1 MALSINQQSPTLSV
15 IERLRKEQE
24 EKQEQLASAKR
35 INSAAD
41 DPAGLQI
48 ANRLTSQIN
57 GDAQLSVNAQ
67 DQINQ
72 NNIQEASFSAIS
84 DSLQRASELTVQAGS
99 PLNDADAIQ
108 NELNQIT
115 EQVNAVAGEV
125 LGDDSFLSGLD
136 ANDPATSQAAIEA
149 AYDTISEQAA
159 ALGASSNG
167 LTSQVNTY
175 ETSVVNVSA
184 ARSRIQDTDYAQAT
198 SEQSQ
203 FDTLL
208 QTAIINKKDEE
219 ARKGLLINQLV

>member
-1 MALSINQQSPTLSV
+1 MVLSVNQQSPTLSV

-48 ANRLTSQIN
+48 SNRLTSQIN

-67 DQINQ
+67 DQINL
-72 NNIQEASFSAIS
+72 NNIQEASFSAIG
-84 DSLQRASELTVQAGS
+84 DSLQRANELSVQAGS

-108 NELNQIT
+108 NEFDQIT

-125 LGDDSFLSGLD
+125 LGDPNFLSGLD
-136 ANDPATSQAAIEA
+136 ASDPAASQAAIEA
-149 AYDTISEQAA
+149 AYDTISEQAS

-167 LTSQVNTY
+167 LSSQISTY

-198 SEQSQ
+198 AEQEQ
-203 FDTLL
+203 VNTLL
-208 QTAIINKKDEE
+208 QTAIIAKKDEE

>member
-1 MALSINQQSPTLSV
+1 MVLSVNQQSPTLSV

-41 DPAGLQI
+41 DPAGWQI

-57 GDAQLSVNAQ
+57 GDTQLSVNAQ
-67 DQINQ
+67 DQVNL

-84 DSLQRASELTVQAGS
+84 DSLQRANELTVQAGS

-108 NELNQIT
+108 NELDQIT
-115 EQVNAVAGEV
+115 EQVNVVAGEV
-125 LGDDSFLSGLD
+125 LGDSNFLSGLD
-136 ANDPATSQAAIEA
+136 ASDPATTQATIEA
-149 AYDTISEQAA
+149 AYDTISEQAS
-159 ALGASSNG
+159 ALGASTNG
-167 LTSQVNTY
+167 LGAQISTY

-198 SEQSQ
+198 GEQSQ
-203 FDTLL
+203 LDTLL
-208 QTAIINKKDEE
+208 QAAIINKKDEE